1 VDKNGNRRELHIDK
15 ALDVTDLDFTL
26 DPIPAPDAPVARV
39 LDETYFTLDLINVAG
54 EQAVP
59 AINHFG
65 MLTVLE
71 GELSL
76 VWQGGKR
83 VLKRGESLYV
93 PCASPALTL
102 MGNGRAALSMPR

>member
-1 VDKNGNRRELHIDK
+1 MLLPLCILPGHGQRRA
-15 ALDVTDLDFTL
+15 ALALQGQRRGGSGDVEAL
-26 DPIPAPDAPVARV
+26 A
-39 LDETYFTLDLINVAG
+39 AG